1 MILSRHNTKIVGKLK
16 KNKGQSLVE
25 MAFILPIILLV
36 VMGIVEF
43 GRIFNTYLVLTNAS
57 REGARVASVGGTD
70 TDVMNS
76 ILNVTPTLDPMSL
89 SITIDPL
96 EANRSRGLP
105 ATVTTNYNIE
115 LICPIVNVI
124 LPNPFPLTSQTVMRI
139 E

>member
-1 MILSRHNTKIVGKLK
+1 MILSRHCTKIVGKLK

-76 ILNVTPTLDPMSL
+76 VLNVTPTLDPMSL

-105 ATVTTNYNIE
+105 VTVTTNYNLE
-115 LICPIVNVI
+115 LICPIVNVL